1 MCVASEAKEVIVYL
15 LTRSVC
21 LCVFVQP
28 LHSQE
33 DTDDDGFSKLSSHLC
48 RHNGAV
54 MAASGLCW
62 GIIRPCKHRHASWPE
77 SSLKLLLA
85 IERIHTG
92 IAFRIQMCVLS
103 KSVCVCVCACVA
115 CPAPQSSVGMW
126 SPLDDVIQQWLT
138 PPQGCGNQSDPT
150 DGPRGG
156 DVFYSI
162 YAHLFSFISSF
173 HLF

>member
-1 MCVASEAKEVIVYL
+1 MC
-15 LTRSVC
+15 
-21 LCVFVQP
+21 FVQP

-103 KSVCVCVCACVA
+103 KCLCVCLCMRRLPRTTEQRGNVEPSGRRH
-115 CPAPQSSVGMW
+115 PAVTDPATGVWEPVRSHRW
-126 SPLDDVIQQWLT
+126 SKRRRRLLLYLCSFVLIHQFF
-138 PPQGCGNQSDPT
+138 PP
-150 DGPRGG
+150 
-156 DVFYSI
+156 F
-162 YAHLFSFISSF
+162 
-173 HLF
+173 